1 MMRNSDGLP
10 ERIKTIMDGRS
21 ERNFCQDI
29 NIPLGSLRSALTG
42 SKPSVDNL
50 IILAD
55 GTGVSLD
62 WLATGEGPMRSGG
75 AVDDKILYIPRYDI
89 EMSAGTGRWQD
100 HAEKIDDIPFT
111 AEFIQRRLGRSST
124 DGLIMAYAY
133 GDSMEPTIFSGDLLM
148 IDTNKKSVNSGIY
161 AMAYMDMFYVKRLD
175 LKLDKIEVISDS
187 REKYKP
193 FEIEAANIDQF
204 NLVGP
209 VIWTGRVLPL
219 AG

>member
-1 MMRNSDGLP
+1 MEINSVADRVRQLIGDKTERSFANNIGITQSTLSGL
-10 ERIKTIMDGRS
+10 
-21 ERNFCQDI
+21 
-29 NIPLGSLRSALTG
+29 LTG
-42 SKPSVDNL
+42 SRPSVDKVVAIANATDVNL
-50 IILAD
+50 Q
-55 GTGVSLD
+55 
-62 WLATGEGPMRSGG
+62 WLATGEGPMRAGG
-75 AVDDKILYIPRYDI
+75 AVDDKILYIPRYNI

-193 FEIEAANIDQF
+193 FEIEAASIDQF

-209 VIWTGRVLPL
+209 VIWTGRVLPHT
-219 AG
+219 G